1 MKSSLYKKTNYY
13 VYRNG
18 HYWYAIQSYEHISI

>member
-1 MKSSLYKKTNYY
+1 MKSNLLQKANYY

-18 HYWYAIQSYEHISI
+18 NYWYVIQSYEHISI